1 MYYFLKFSTTKNN
14 HIFVQYIAAKQKIL
28 HKYDT

>member
-14 HIFVQYIAAKQKIL
+14 HIFVQYIAINKKNLQ
-28 HKYDT
+28 KYDT